1 MAVQCSGTARP
12 SQFVAPLTYTL
23 STWAICSTPPP
34 RPTPRFTVSPVSRP
48 SSSRK
53 GWATSVSPASAPPR
67 QANRTNISPGWNR
80 PASSRRTRPLRSSAS
95 SSREVVLLARP
106 VAAAS
111 SVNVTAP
118 GACTTSVSSRAA
130 RSTACVPPRL
140 LTTRLPVDSCDSPL
154 PSSTLRNS
162 VLLCDPTIG
171 VLAGQGRIGQSKC
184 RPGVSRKGQ
193 VAMFRNTM
201 PRYEILSDDAV
212 AVLDRGWRR
221 IVSEIGVQFAKPE
234 AVELFRQA
242 GQQVDGDVVKF
253 DPEFVLEQAA
263 KAPREFDVQARN
275 PANSVHIGGDDM
287 VFGAVYGSPFI
298 REGEVRRDATLDD
311 FHRLAMLAQ
320 SFPELDSAGGVICEP
335 NDAPLDSRHLDM
347 VYALQT
353 VTDKIYM
360 GNVVSGPNAA
370 DTIAMTSILFGG
382 RDAIERV
389 PATISLINCNSPLR
403 WDDRMLDAQF
413 EYNRAAQPVVLTPF
427 LLMGAMSP
435 VTIPA
440 ALVQQLAEALSGI
453 ALAQLIRPG
462 CPVIFGSFLS
472 NIDMQSG
479 SPSFGT
485 PESAIGLLCTG
496 QLARHYGLPFRTG
509 GGLNS
514 SQTADEALMTL
525 LPTFLAGTNF
535 VMHAAGWLEGG
546 LVSCYEKFI
555 IDIELLRELRVEFTP
570 LEITEESLAFG
581 AHEEVGHGGHFLGA
595 AHTMERFRDCFQRP
609 MLSSTTN
616 FERWLK
622 LGGKDTAARAGEI
635 WRKKLEEFTPPP
647 LDDAIRAE
655 LDDFVARRR
664 REIDD

>member
-1 MAVQCSGTARP
+1 
-12 SQFVAPLTYTL
+12 
-23 STWAICSTPPP
+23 
-34 RPTPRFTVSPVSRP
+34 
-48 SSSRK
+48 
-53 GWATSVSPASAPPR
+53 
-67 QANRTNISPGWNR
+67 
-80 PASSRRTRPLRSSAS
+80 
-95 SSREVVLLARP
+95 
-106 VAAAS
+106 
-111 SVNVTAP
+111 
-118 GACTTSVSSRAA
+118 
-130 RSTACVPPRL
+130 
-140 LTTRLPVDSCDSPL
+140 
-154 PSSTLRNS
+154 
-162 VLLCDPTIG
+162 
-171 VLAGQGRIGQSKC
+171 
-184 RPGVSRKGQ
+184 
-193 VAMFRNTM
+193 MFRNTM
-201 PRYEILSDDAV
+201 PRYEILSPDAV
-212 AVLDRGWRR
+212 TVLDKGWRR

-242 GQQVDGDVVKF
+242 GQKVDGETVF
-253 DPEFVLEQAA
+253 LDPDFVLEQVA

-275 PANSVHIGGDDM
+275 PANTVHIGGDQM
-287 VFGAVYGSPFI
+287 VFSGVYGSPFV
-298 REGEVRRDATLDD
+298 REGDVRRDASMED
-311 FHRLAMLAQ
+311 FRRLTKLAQ

-347 VYALQT
+347 IYALQT
-353 VTDKIYM
+353 LTDKFYM

-370 DTIAMTSILFGG
+370 DTIRMTEILFGG
-382 RDAIERV
+382 RESIEAT

-413 EYNRAAQPVVLTPF
+413 EYSAANQPVVMTPF

-453 ALAQLIRPG
+453 ALTQLVRPG
-462 CPVIFGSFLS
+462 SPVIFGSFLS

-496 QLARHYGLPFRTG
+496 QLARHFGLPFRTG

-514 SQTADEALMTL
+514 SQTADAQAAYEALMTL

-555 IDIELLRELRVEFTP
+555 IDVELLRMLRVEFTP
-570 LEITEESLAFG
+570 LEIDEASLAFG

-595 AHTMERFRDCFQRP
+595 QHTMERFRECFYRP
-609 MLSSTTN
+609 LLSSTSN
-616 FERWLK
+616 YERWLRM
-622 LGGKDTAARAGEI
+622 GGKDAATRAGEI
-635 WRKKLEEFTPPP
+635 YAKKLEEYEPPP

-655 LDDFVARRR
+655 LEEYVIRRR
-664 REIDD
+664 AELGD